1 MFDLKMFGGFKMV
14 RFHIIVKARMQESF
28 GSHVVA
34 LNWDREWPA
43 RSPDLIP
50 CDFFLWGYIK
60 SKVYTSPPRDLVDLR
75 MRIIREFEAL
85 INDEEM
91 LILAVAEMR

>member
-34 LNWDREWPA
+34 LNWDREW
-43 RSPDLIP
+43 P